1 MAGIHVESVSKRFRL
16 YAKDRPNTL
25 QEVLVRG
32 VRKLSVQEEFWAL
45 QDVSLDVAAGEMV
58 GVIGRNGAG
67 KSSLLRLAGGIG
79 QPDRGRIVVD
89 GRLGALIDLG
99 AGFHPELTGRENV
112 YMNGVISGLT
122 RRQVSA
128 ILDEIV
134 AFAELQEFID
144 SPVRTYSSGMQLRLA
159 FAVAVHVEP
168 EVLLVDEVLAVGDL
182 GFQRKCLDRINDL
195 RSQGAA
201 ILFVTHDLVQVQQ
214 ICNRVIWLNKGRV
227 AAWGPAEEV
236 VSAYRRSM
244 LGSGQ
249 GVAVAQDST
258 DDGTAPVLRHN
269 VNRFGTLEVELQD
282 VRLADGNG
290 LPFDVLPP
298 GRALIVETKWC
309 ATKPIGPLI
318 LSVGV
323 HSEDGLL
330 LCEVHRP
337 MNRLPGLQG
346 AMKVQF
352 ERLDLAEGT
361 YFVDVGAYAAD
372 WSTTYDYHWHVH
384 RMMVGGPAGP
394 SEGKGPLRPP
404 FHWDVTATSA

>member
-45 QDVSLDVAAGEMV
+45 QDVSLEVAAGEMV

-134 AFAELQEFID
+134 AFAELEEFID

-159 FAVAVHVEP
+159 FAVAVHVQP

-182 GFQRKCLDRINDL
+182 GFQRKCLDRIEEL

-249 GVAVAQDST
+249 TSDTQDSASN
-258 DDGTAPVLRHN
+258 GAVPVLRHN

-282 VRLADGNG
+282 VCLADESGM
-290 LPFDVLPP
+290 PFDVLPT
-298 GRALIVETKWC
+298 GRALVVETKW
-309 ATKPIGPLI
+309 AAKDPVGPLI

-330 LCEVHRP
+330 LCEVQRP
-337 MNRLPGLQG
+337 LNKLPALQG
-346 AMKVQF
+346 IIKVQF
-352 ERLDLAEGT
+352 ERLDLAEGV
-361 YFVDVGAYAAD
+361 YYVDVGAYAGD
-372 WSTTYDYHWHVH
+372 WSITYDYHWHVH
-384 RMMVGGPAGP
+384 KLTVGGPAGP

-404 FHWDVTATSA
+404 FHWDVTAT

>member
-1 MAGIHVESVSKRFRL
+1 MAGIHVESISKRFRL
-16 YAKDRPNTL
+16 YAKDRPYTL
-25 QEVLVRG
+25 QETLVRG
-32 VRKLSVQEEFWAL
+32 FRKLRVQEEFWAL

-67 KSSLLRLAGGIG
+67 KSSLLRLVGGIG
-79 QPDRGRIVVD
+79 QPDRGRIVVE

-128 ILDEIV
+128 IMDEII
-134 AFAELQEFID
+134 AFAELEDFID

-159 FAVAVHVEP
+159 FSVAVHVQP

-182 GFQRKCLDRINDL
+182 GFQRKCLDRIEEL
-195 RSQGAA
+195 RAQGAA

-214 ICNRVIWLNKGRV
+214 ICDRVIWLNKGRV
-227 AAWGPAEEV
+227 AAWGPAEDV

-244 LGSGQ
+244 AGTGQ
-249 GVAVAQDST
+249 SAGTQD
-258 DDGTAPVLRHN
+258 GAGNGAAPVLRHN

-282 VRLADGNG
+282 VCLSDESGM
-290 LPFDVLPP
+290 PFDVLPT
-298 GRALIVETKWC
+298 GRALVVETKWC
-309 ATKPIGPLI
+309 TTKPLGPLI

-330 LCEVHRP
+330 LCEVQRP
-337 MNRLPGLQG
+337 LNKLPGLRG
-346 AMKVQF
+346 EMKVQF
-352 ERLDLAEGT
+352 ERLDLAQGV
-361 YFVDVGAYAAD
+361 YYVDVGAYAGD
-372 WSTTYDYHWHVH
+372 WSVTYDYHWHVH
-384 RMMVGGPAGP
+384 RFLVGGPA
-394 SEGKGPLRPP
+394 EGKGPLRPP
-404 FHWDVTATSA
+404 YQWDITTASA

>member
-1 MAGIHVESVSKRFRL
+1 MAGIRVESVSKRFRL
-16 YAKDRPNTL
+16 YAKDRPYTL
-25 QEVLVRG
+25 QETLVRG
-32 VRKLSVQEEFWAL
+32 FRKHRVQEEFWAL
-45 QDVSLDVAAGEMV
+45 QDVSLEVAAGEMV

-67 KSSLLRLAGGIG
+67 KSSLLRLVGGIG

-122 RRQVSA
+122 RRDVSA
-128 ILDEIV
+128 IMDEII
-134 AFAELQEFID
+134 AFAELEEFID

-159 FAVAVHVEP
+159 FSVAVHVQP

-182 GFQRKCLDRINDL
+182 GFQRKCLDRIEEL

-244 LGSGQ
+244 LGSRQ
-249 GVAVAQDST
+249 TVDT
-258 DDGTAPVLRHN
+258 DDAGSNGAGPVLCQN

-282 VRLADGNG
+282 VCLSDESGM
-290 LPFDVLPP
+290 PFDVLPT
-298 GRALIVETKWC
+298 GRALVVETKWC

-323 HSEDGLL
+323 HTEDGLL
-330 LCEVHRP
+330 LCEVQRP
-337 MNRLPGLQG
+337 LAKLPGLKG
-346 AMKVQF
+346 GMKVQF
-352 ERLDLAEGT
+352 ERLDLAEGV
-361 YFVDVGAYAAD
+361 YYVDVGAYAGD
-372 WSTTYDYHWHVH
+372 WSVTYDYHWHVH
-384 RMMVGGPAGP
+384 KLTVGGPGRP
-394 SEGKGPLRPP
+394 DEGKGPLRPP
-404 FHWDVTATSA
+404 FHWDVTATSV

>member
-16 YAKDRPNTL
+16 YAKDRPSTL

-45 QDVSLDVAAGEMV
+45 QDVSLEVAAGEMV

-159 FAVAVHVEP
+159 FAVAVHVQP

-182 GFQRKCLDRINDL
+182 GFQRKCLDRINEL

-214 ICNRVIWLNKGRV
+214 ICNRVVWLNKGRV

-249 GVAVAQDST
+249 GVAAAQDST
-258 DDGTAPVLRHN
+258 DDGTRAASCAIMSTVLEHWRWN
-269 VNRFGTLEVELQD
+269 YKTCACRTRMACRSTCYPQD
-282 VRLADGNG
+282 G
-290 LPFDVLPP
+290 
-298 GRALIVETKWC
+298 
-309 ATKPIGPLI
+309 
-318 LSVGV
+318 
-323 HSEDGLL
+323 H
-330 LCEVHRP
+330 
-337 MNRLPGLQG
+337 
-346 AMKVQF
+346 
-352 ERLDLAEGT
+352 
-361 YFVDVGAYAAD
+361 
-372 WSTTYDYHWHVH
+372 
-384 RMMVGGPAGP
+384 
-394 SEGKGPLRPP
+394 
-404 FHWDVTATSA
+404 

>member
-16 YAKDRPNTL
+16 YAKDRPSTL

-45 QDVSLDVAAGEMV
+45 QDVSLEVAAGEMV

-159 FAVAVHVEP
+159 FAVAVHVQP

-182 GFQRKCLDRINDL
+182 GFQRKCLDRINEL

-214 ICNRVIWLNKGRV
+214 ICNRVVWLNKGRV

-249 GVAVAQDST
+249 GVAAAQDST
-258 DDGTAPVLRHN
+258 DDGIAPRLRHN

-282 VRLADGNG
+282 VRLSDENG
-290 LPFDVLPP
+290 LSFDVLPP

-309 ATKPIGPLI
+309 APKPIGPLI

-337 MNRLPGLQG
+337 MNKLPALQG
-346 AMKVQF
+346 AIKVQF
-352 ERLDLAEGT
+352 DRLDLAEGT

-372 WSTTYDYHWHVH
+372 WSITYDYHWHVH
-384 RMMVGGPAGP
+384 RMTVGGPAGP

-404 FHWDVTATSA
+404 FHWDVTAT